1 MIVTSKEAK
10 ALVDWLIQEKT
21 LKGFGWMV
29 GWADRGEGEK
39 DGVARKGEEKRER
52 SFFFYYKSPT
62 SHSLFYYCV
71 SNLRVHF
78 YPRF

>member
-39 DGVARKGEEKRER
+39 DGVTRKGKEVTGKGGEE
-52 SFFFYYKSPT
+52 SFMVCLAQFGY
-62 SHSLFYYCV
+62 
-71 SNLRVHF
+71 
-78 YPRF
+78 

>member
-39 DGVARKGEEKRER
+39 DGMARKGERVIGKGGEEC
-52 SFFFYYKSPT
+52 FWLP
-62 SHSLFYYCV
+62 SHV
-71 SNLRVHF
+71 G
-78 YPRF
+78 